1 MNEVYISLLELQRLD
16 RDLRQS
22 EARLSEIQPQIDE
35 VDAPIAALQKEIDT
49 SRSRLEEMRE
59 KQKKLEQAA
68 NSKRERLKS
77 YEARLERVRN
87 PREEAAAKT
96 EMDLVRRAID
106 ADEQESIELLEQ
118 ARRTDLKLDDLD
130 RALQRLTEEAH
141 PRRNDILTAQST
153 IQDEIARLREKR
165 TSHTSQITP
174 NALRLYDRVRGP
186 RGDRAALAPLKSD
199 GACGNCFNVVPLQ
212 ERAEI
217 RSGRELRRC
226 EACGV
231 ILYPEDETPQA

>member
-1 MNEVYISLLELQRLD
+1 MNELYESLLELQRVDDEIKRSETRLGEIKPQLD
-16 RDLRQS
+16 EI
-22 EARLSEIQPQIDE
+22 EAPMTTLQIEIETTRTRLN
-35 VDAPIAALQKEIDT
+35 
-49 SRSRLEEMRE
+49 EMRE

-68 NSKRERLKS
+68 DNKRERLKT

-87 PREEAAAKT
+87 PREEAAARA

-118 ARRTDLKLDDLD
+118 SRRTDLKLDEMD
-130 RALQRLTEEAH
+130 RNLQKLKEEAD
-141 PRRNDILTAQST
+141 PRRQEIFAAQQA
-153 IQDEIARLREKR
+153 IQDEIARLRDQR
-165 TSHTSQITP
+165 DNQTARINP
-174 NALRLYDRVRGP
+174 NTLRLYGRVRGP
-186 RGDRAALAPLKSD
+186 HGTRRALAPLKSD

-212 ERAEI
+212 ERAEV

-231 ILYPEDETPQA
+231 ILFPEAESAQG